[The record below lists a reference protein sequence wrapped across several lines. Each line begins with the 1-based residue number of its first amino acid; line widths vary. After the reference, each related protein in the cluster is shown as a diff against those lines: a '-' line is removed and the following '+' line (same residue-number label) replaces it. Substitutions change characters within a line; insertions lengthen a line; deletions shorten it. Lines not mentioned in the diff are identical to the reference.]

1 MTDEKQENRRRKELH
16 SLKKEELLKLAV
28 SLGCDVAMR
37 SRKNIIH
44 QILQK
49 ERGGVKQTTV
59 QQEGKDITTTEHAS
73 GRKDVHIE
81 VSMLD
86 VKESDE
92 ATTNAKKVIEEKVL
106 PKLAD
111 KDVLVIVIHR
121 KTNDHAERVVKLPHV
136 RAYAE
141 AVLKSYRERDQYA
154 QPEDFIVV
162 EHNLTDQNVRVTTLV

>member
-1 MTDEKQENRRRKELH
+1 MSIEQNNRRKELH
-16 SLKKEELLKLAV
+16 NLKKEPLLELAV

-49 ERGGVKQTTV
+49 EAQRAPKQTEV
-59 QQEGKDITTTEHAS
+59 QQEGKTITTTEHEG

-81 VSMLD
+81 VKMLD
-86 VKESDE
+86 VKETDE
-92 ATTNAKKVIEEKVL
+92 ATTKAKQVIEDKVL

-111 KDVLVIVIHR
+111 KDVLTIVIHR
-121 KTNDHAERVVKLPHV
+121 KTNEHSVRVVKLPQV
-136 RAYAE
+136 RAFAE

-162 EHNLTDQNVRVTTLV
+162 ENNITDQRVKVTTLA